1 MRLEFLLWDMPRS
14 RTFYL
19 NTHILRRK
27 NNNNNNNNNNNRY
40 SNRFLDAT
48 VVSMYLILQPVSTAF
63 LSLILDINVKTS
75 TSWSLW
81 VSMVLIFIGLYITT
95 SFESEVKKKK
105 MQDSSSIDEP
115 LLEEGSHLRS
125 SLSSASSSSIDG
137 TSS

>member
-1 MRLEFLLWDMPRS
+1 M
-14 RTFYL
+14 
-19 NTHILRRK
+19 
-27 NNNNNNNNNNNRY
+27 
-40 SNRFLDAT
+40 
-48 VVSMYLILQPVSTAF
+48 SMYLILQPVSTAF

-105 MQDSSSIDEP
+105 MQEPSSIDEP